1 MVDGGTPE
9 VDSMAEVEGSR
20 PGDDRV
26 GHASVEDACESRSV
40 EAFES
45 SQQDE
50 EHHETEANDEIEEAG
65 DDEEQSSD
73 EEERESDALAE
84 RAKASGGVTSF
95 IVSTDSTEPR
105 AMPETGVANVV
116 EPPREDDDWEAV
128 KCDAVKAD
136 VKEAPIRMPSA
147 QTCTM
152 RGQVH
157 DQGRM
162 SGRWGMTR
170 EALDNLSQTSAP
182 PRPLASR
189 PPRSGWSRRPSI
201 GPNSNTGASCRVARH
216 HLPALSTTNRTPSLS
231 DSAAHMGVTFFFKC
245 LPKINRSRSTKRP

>member
-20 PGDDRV
+20 PEDDGV
-26 GHASVEDACESRSV
+26 GHASVEDARESRSA
-40 EAFES
+40 EAFGR

-50 EHHETEANDEIEEAG
+50 QQHETETNDEVDEG
-65 DDEEQSSD
+65 DDEGRSSD
-73 EEERESDALAE
+73 EECESDALAE
-84 RAKASGGVTSF
+84 RAKSSGGVTSF

-128 KCDAVKAD
+128 KRDAVKAD

-157 DQGRM
+157 EQGRM

-170 EALDNLSQTSAP
+170 EALDDLSQTSAP
-182 PRPLASR
+182 PRPHASR
-189 PPRSGWSRRPSI
+189 PPHSGRSRRLSI
-201 GPNSNTGASCRVARH
+201 GPNSSTGASCRVVRH
-216 HLPALSTTNRTPSLS
+216 HSPASSTTNLMRSLS
-231 DSAAHMGVTFFFKC
+231 DSAAHTAVTSFSKC
-245 LPKINRSRSTKRP
+245 QPKISRSRSTRRP